1 MQNFLDNLY
10 RTPPV
15 TVSACISLLF
25 YLTCLFAIS
34 GYGVSIILPPGIDYT
49 LNTTHESLIKLDQIA
64 IDNSRYEDYTINWLA
79 GYYKWSGCN
88 NITLCIDSGNLT
100 GNNFYK
106 NFENFRV
113 ANPMYAADLNIV
125 NNTISSSRVI
135 FFYENDS
142 DGQNQANA
150 MKTIRTD
157 LEKKSDLKGIFA
169 ISIMFIYAE
178 QYAKV
183 LGDTIQNLI
192 ICACAIVVITL
203 FYLIHPGITALVF
216 LSFTSLIFELLGLM
230 AAWDTSL
237 DAIAMIVIIMAIG
250 FSVDYTCHVA
260 HAFMISKK
268 PTADKRVMDAVTT
281 MGSSVLNGGKCFH
294 FTKDPVLNVFI
305 YIFSF
310 VQ

>member
-1 MQNFLDNLY
+1 M
-10 RTPPV
+10 
-15 TVSACISLLF
+15 TVSACIYLLF
-25 YLTCLFAIS
+25 YLTCVFAIS
-34 GYGVSIILPPGIDYT
+34 GYGVSIILPPGVDYT

-88 NITLCIDSGNLT
+88 NITLCIDNGNLT

-135 FFYENDS
+135 FFYENDN

-157 LEKKSDLKGIFA
+157 LEEKSDLKGIFA

-216 LSFTSLIFELLGLM
+216 LSFTGLIFELLGLM

-294 FTKDPVLNVFI
+294 YTKDPVLNVFI